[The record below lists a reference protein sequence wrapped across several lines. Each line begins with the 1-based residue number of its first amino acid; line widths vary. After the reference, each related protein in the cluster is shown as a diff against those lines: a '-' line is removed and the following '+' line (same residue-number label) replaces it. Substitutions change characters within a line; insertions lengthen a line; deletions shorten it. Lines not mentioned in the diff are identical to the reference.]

1 MKVHVETAH
10 ASRFHVSVLAPGGAA
25 VHAIEFA
32 SLRVMLSWLASWW
45 VEVGADGELFAPYPR
60 YNPALRPYTGYER
73 AVGGLR
79 LNAYVGAAHLS
90 ADETLALIAARPVKP
105 RPDLRFRDGPVD
117 GTGKRI
123 RFRFFRR
130 RIRTA
135 DSHREGAYP
144 ADDCEDVPAY
154 RPARNRANLPS
165 GRDDIV
171 RCQTRSWKAT
181 RRYQWRAGQ

>member
-10 ASRFHVSVLAPGGAA
+10 ASRFHVSVLAPGGTA
-25 VHAIEFA
+25 VHTIEFV

-45 VEVGADGELFAPYPR
+45 VEVGAGGELFAPHPR
-60 YNPALRPYTGYER
+60 YNRPLRPYTGYER
-73 AVGGLR
+73 ASGGLR
-79 LNAYVGAAHLS
+79 LNAYVGSAHLS
-90 ADETLALIAARPVKP
+90 GDEVLALISARPVKP
-105 RPDLRFRDGPVD
+105 NPHRPFRDGPVD
-117 GTGKRI
+117 GTGKRT

-144 ADDCEDVPAY
+144 ADDCGDVPAY

-165 GRDDIV
+165 GRDDIA

-181 RRYQWRAGQ
+181 RRHQWRVVE